1 MENGNISTSELVK
14 SYLAKKPKKQKKM
27 SSKGWVGWGKN
38 ILL

>member
-14 SYLAKKPKKQKKM
+14 SYLAKKQKKL

>member
-14 SYLAKKPKKQKKM
+14 SYLAKQKQTKKM